1 MSKEPRAR
9 SALIVTVA
17 ATFCGAAISVAEAQQ
32 PDFTGLWE
40 TYRDAPQGRAGV
52 AARGRACR

>member
-1 MSKEPRAR
+1 MPKQPRTR

-17 ATFCGAAISVAEAQQ
+17 ATVCGAAVSVAEAQQ

-40 TYRDAPQGRAGV
+40 TYRGASQGRR
-52 AARGRACR
+52 ARRRATELCR